1 MFQQKYEDIVVL
13 IRTNRTDKT
22 GLVMFRT
29 IRTVRTVFKCW
40 VRGNPH
46 ISEHQDPEALNGI
59 QSRGTSPFGV
69 WYGLV

>member
-29 IRTVRTVFKCW
+29 IRTVRTVSKCCSPLESKQFSKFANK
-40 VRGNPH
+40 VDNF
-46 ISEHQDPEALNGI
+46 ED
-59 QSRGTSPFGV
+59 TSDFS
-69 WYGLV
+69 

>member
-29 IRTVRTVFKCW
+29 IRTVRTVYKYW
-40 VRGNPH
+40 VRPVV
-46 ISEHQDPEALNGI
+46 E
-59 QSRGTSPFGV
+59 TSTTFNVFFFIESFP
-69 WYGLV
+69 YII

>member
-29 IRTVRTVFKCW
+29 IRTVRTVYKYW
-40 VRGNPH
+40 H
-46 ISEHQDPEALNGI
+46 ALCSD
-59 QSRGTSPFGV
+59 Q
-69 WYGLV
+69 L

>member
-29 IRTVRTVFKCW
+29 IRTVRTVFKCC
-40 VRGNPH
+40 
-46 ISEHQDPEALNGI
+46 LCL
-59 QSRGTSPFGV
+59 F
-69 WYGLV
+69 L